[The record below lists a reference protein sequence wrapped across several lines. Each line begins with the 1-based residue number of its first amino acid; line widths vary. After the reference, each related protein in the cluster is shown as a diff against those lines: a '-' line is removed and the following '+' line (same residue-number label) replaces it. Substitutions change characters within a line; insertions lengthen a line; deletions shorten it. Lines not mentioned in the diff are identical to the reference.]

1 MPLGSVGGGW
11 SCFWEILLFLKQRA
25 KAGLVPWQISVPSAT
40 EKRPVAQY
48 KASCQG
54 FISVLVTLWTQTRS
68 FEKQL
73 LGICLSTCSSCVPL
87 GLCLYRICIGMF
99 VFLPSAPRPT
109 PTPESSSSEQSCFPQ
124 HAQRLVWYLVLG
136 NISQ

>member
-68 FEKQL
+68 LEKQL
-73 LGICLSTCSSCVPL
+73 LSICLSTCFSCVPL
-87 GLCLYRICIGMF
+87 GLCHYRTCIAMF
-99 VFLPSAPRPT
+99 VFLPSPPV
-109 PTPESSSSEQSCFPQ
+109 PPPPQ
-124 HAQRLVWYLVLG
+124 NPVLQNSLVFHNMPSVWYLVLG